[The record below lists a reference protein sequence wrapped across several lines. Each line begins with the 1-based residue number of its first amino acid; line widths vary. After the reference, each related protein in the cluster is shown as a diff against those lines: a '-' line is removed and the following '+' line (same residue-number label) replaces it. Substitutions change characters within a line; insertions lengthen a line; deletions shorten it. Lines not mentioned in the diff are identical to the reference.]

1 MRIKSICCLLFM
13 SLVFTDFCLAGVN
26 ETFGIG
32 AKATALG
39 GAFTAYAND
48 FSAMHYNP
56 AGLSQQKHNNVNLG
70 LHVIDI
76 DYEQKV
82 TQRDTTTYGPEPL
95 DGSHSTNNCDL
106 VYVPQFGIIYK
117 PQDSKWTLAY
127 GAYVPFG
134 AHMWSNKRTANNRYS
149 GAEVYNTRM
158 IYAAPS
164 VAYQVMS
171 NLSIGLSV
179 GMGNTDEGYNIQM
192 RLPALAGLEGVN
204 LNGMQTEIGQLT
216 GDLDDDFTLS
226 ANVGVLWKA
235 LDNFT
240 IGLTYRSES
249 HSKMEGSSKFK
260 YTPTALAIMNGPP
273 LELNAS
279 RVEKFDTE
287 LSFTHPQEVVLGF
300 KFDVNDQ
307 WSLMSDVSWTDWS
320 VRNTENFRFKG
331 TPAIFTATEMFGS
344 DNPANALVVK
354 RSWED
359 TYEFRIGTEY
369 RPNDWLALRFGYH
382 YRPCAIQ
389 EKYWDNNWPLTDY
402 HVFSLGSGIK
412 LSKSITMDLA
422 YSLAWCRD
430 WDIENKES
438 RNLTT
443 GDRIVYS
450 PYAGDEVNTKT
461 NIHNFMINFQYAF

>member
-82 TQRDTTTYGPEPL
+82 TQRDIKHNSPEYPEM

-134 AHMWSNKRTANNRYS
+134 AHVWSNKRTANNRYS

-158 IYAAPS
+158 IYAAPT

-249 HSKMEGSSKFK
+249 HSKMEGHSTFK
-260 YTPTALAIMNGPP
+260 YTDDAIDLLSDLGI
-273 LELNAS
+273 NAS

-382 YRPCAIQ
+382 YRPCAIE

-430 WDIENKES
+430 WDIESGES
-438 RNLTT
+438 RNLT
-443 GDRIVYS
+443 GDRLVYA
-450 PYAGDEVNTKT
+450 PYSGEEINVKT
-461 NIHNFMINFQYAF
+461 DIHNFMINFQYTF